1 VCNTISFRA
10 IWIVALFEA
19 VVAVIL
25 EISHYEKKSTPEALI
40 EGTPLSGI

>member
-1 VCNTISFRA
+1 
-10 IWIVALFEA
+10 VALFEA